1 MGSVKNHLTK
11 SLKDRVEDYLRFKPQ
26 TRGSDRLLIA
36 SIWEQESWGATK
48 NELLESLVD
57 GTLSN
62 PESIRRQ
69 RQLLQKEYPEL
80 RGTNQAHRKAD
91 EQEIRE
97 MVRA

>member
-11 SLKDRVEDYLRFKPQ
+11 SLKDRVEAYLRSRPE
-26 TRGSDRLLIA
+26 TRNSDRLLMA
-36 SIWEQESWGATK
+36 MIWDI
-48 NELLESLVD
+48 ESLGLTRMEMLASLIEGD
-57 GTLSN
+57 LSN